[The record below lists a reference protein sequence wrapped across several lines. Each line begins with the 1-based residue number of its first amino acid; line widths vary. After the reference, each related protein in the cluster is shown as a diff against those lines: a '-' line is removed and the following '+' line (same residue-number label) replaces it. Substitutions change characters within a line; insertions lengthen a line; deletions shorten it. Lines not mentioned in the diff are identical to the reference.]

1 MFGKVFGIHV
11 WGFQDHI
18 KDTKLRFVL
27 NECGKAIVKSV
38 RNLFGIALGLV
49 FSRPPDDFACSESVR
64 NSVFGLVRKV
74 FGISF

>member
-1 MFGKVFGIHV
+1 MFGKVFGIHF

-18 KDTKLRFVL
+18 QNTKLRFLL
-27 NECGKAIVKSV
+27 NEFGKAIVKSV
-38 RNLFGIALGLV
+38 RNLFGIALGLL

-74 FGISF
+74 FGIRF

>member
-1 MFGKVFGIHV
+1 MFGKVFGIHF
-11 WGFQDHI
+11 WSFQDHI
-18 KDTKLRFVL
+18 KNIKLRFL
-27 NECGKAIVKSV
+27 SNEFGKATVKSV
-38 RNLFGIALGLV
+38 RNVLGIALGLL